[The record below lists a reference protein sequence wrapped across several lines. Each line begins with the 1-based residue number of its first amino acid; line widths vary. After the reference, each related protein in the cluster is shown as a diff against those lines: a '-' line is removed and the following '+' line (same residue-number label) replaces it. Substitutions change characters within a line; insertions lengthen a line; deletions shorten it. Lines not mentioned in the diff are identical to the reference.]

1 MTAPTLSAQLR
12 HRRTRHRI
20 AATAAIAVVAAA
32 MFTGCSASGSSE
44 DQPVTLKFWTWTLKG
59 GDERVKAILAKYHK
73 EHPNVTV
80 KVSEVGGTADSS
92 SKLLAAD
99 KANDTPDIVQVEYR
113 GLPSLVTAGVVKDI
127 TKEVQPVKKGVASN
141 IWSLTTLGESVYGV
155 PQDIGPMMITY
166 RKDLFDKYGVKVPTT
181 WAEYAQAAE
190 QIHTKDPSAYI
201 AAFSATE
208 FEFFAAQAA
217 QAGGKWWSNKGSTWS
232 VGIND
237 EPSQKVAAFWQ
248 DLVDRGLVKV
258 EHLVT
263 PEWNS
268 EVNSG
273 KILSWA
279 AAAWVPSVIY
289 SVAPDTAGKWESA
302 PMPQW
307 TPGDSAVPFLG
318 GSTYLI
324 PDKSKH
330 AKEAAEFAG
339 WLGASDEGSKLL
351 LGLDVYPA
359 GNGGRE
365 ATLSANPPQLMP
377 DQKDFY
383 KIADGV
389 IKNTTLTVTWGPNV
403 GVAQTT
409 FGDALDAAAL
419 NKTSFV
425 EAFAKTQR
433 VVTDDLDKSGYKVSK

>member
-1 MTAPTLSAQLR
+1 MSVPRAQ
-12 HRRTRHRI
+12 RRTRRRVGLV
-20 AATAAIAVVAAA
+20 AGALATALL
-32 MFTGCSASGSSE
+32 FTGCSAGGAQQ
-44 DQPVTLKFWTWTLKG
+44 DGPVTLKFWTWSLKG
-59 GDERVKAILAKYHK
+59 GDARVKAILNKYHQ

-80 KVSEVGGTADSS
+80 KVSEVGGTADTS

-99 KANDTPDIVQVEYR
+99 KADDTPDVVQVEYR

-127 TKEVQPVKKGVASN
+127 TDDVASAKNGIAPN
-141 IWSLTTLGESVYGV
+141 IWSLTTLNGKVYGV

-166 RKDLFDKYGVKVPTT
+166 RKDLFDQYGVKVPTT

-190 QIHTKDPSAYI
+190 QIHSKDPSAYI

-208 FEFFAAQAA
+208 FEFFAAQSA

-232 VGIND
+232 VGID
-237 EPSQKVAAFWQ
+237 DGPSQKVAAFWQ

-289 SVAPDTAGKWESA
+289 SVAPDTAGKWASA

-307 TPGDSAVPFLG
+307 TAGDASVPFLG
-318 GSTYLI
+318 GSSYLV
-324 PDKSKH
+324 PKKSKH
-330 AKEAAEFAG
+330 AKEAAEFAS
-339 WLGASDEGSKLL
+339 WLGASDEGSKAL
-351 LGLDVYPA
+351 LGLDLYPA
-359 GNGGRE
+359 GNGGRD
-365 ATLSANPPQLMP
+365 ATLSAPPPKLMP

-383 KIADGV
+383 TIADDV
-389 IKNTTLTVTWGPNV
+389 IKNTTIKVTWGPNV
-403 GVAQTT
+403 DVAQTT
-409 FGDALDAAAL
+409 FGDALDSAAL
-419 NKTSFV
+419 NKSSFAA
-425 EAFAKTQR
+425 AFTKTQQ
-433 VVTDDLDKSGYKVSK
+433 VVKDDLEKSGYKVSK